1 MLFPRTVILGNKV
14 TLTNCVIVGFFLGEG
29 EQGWGWLNIP
39 TKEGRFTSRKHIT
52 WLAKKSFLASCVA
65 YLFVKTGLACD
76 PYFESI
82 SVCCTK
88 LSFIT
93 AVLQQLEYQNC
104 GTNCTQSF
112 LGEQCLSKF
121 TARCVSSNMR
131 RMTSYNSL
139 VEGFSTIFPI
149 LLCNLPWLKDIWDT
163 RETETREV

>member
-1 MLFPRTVILGNKV
+1 MLFPRTVISGNKV
-14 TLTNCVIVGFFLGEG
+14 TLTNCVIARFFLGEV
-29 EQGWGWLNIP
+29 EQRWGWLNIP
-39 TKEGRFTSRKHIT
+39 FTFHFKKTYYLAGKEEFSRKLRRIFIRKD
-52 WLAKKSFLASCVA
+52 WPCMR
-65 YLFVKTGLACD
+65 
-76 PYFESI
+76 PYFERI

-112 LGEQCLSKF
+112 LGELCLSKF

-149 LLCNLPWLKDIWDT
+149 LLCNLL
-163 RETETREV
+163 